1 MVLSL
6 RSFRGTITQ
15 WRVRRERFTWSA
27 SFSRRAALHYKR
39 CHATKQSLLQQTRS
53 IPYIYKYNTC
63 GTASQAASGVWSLY
77 VLHSSRF
84 PAICGPPRACTVRK
98 YCAYH
103 AQLRQRPA
111 GREWITDGTG
121 TGGTQSHKSRLLVR
135 SRGQACQPRVTPP
148 THTPCSPPFWRCS
161 APVVCLG
168 SRATWKAKS
177 CSPPIGAVPSLP
189 ACQPASLPACPPA
202 CLPPRPPRCNGSQSR
217 C

>member
-1 MVLSL
+1 VKDLHGQPRSAEGLPSTTSDAMQPNKAYCSRLDQSRTFTSTIRAGQLLKQPLESGVCMYCTVPGFLQSAGPRELVLYES
-6 RSFRGTITQ
+6 TVHT
-15 WRVRRERFTWSA
+15 
-27 SFSRRAALHYKR
+27 
-39 CHATKQSLLQQTRS
+39 TRS
-53 IPYIYKYNTC
+53 SDRGRLVEN
-63 GTASQAASGVWSLY
+63 G
-77 VLHSSRF
+77 SR
-84 PAICGPPRACTVRK
+84 
-98 YCAYH
+98 
-103 AQLRQRPA
+103 
-111 GREWITDGTG
+111 TG

-148 THTPCSPPFWRCS
+148 THTPYSPPFWRCS

-168 SRATWKAKS
+168 SCATWKAKS